1 MNNGPWSPEHIYQE
15 IAGYTATRHRVNVVE
30 ELQEFWQMK
39 QARGAEMKN
48 GALVIYESV
57 QVQVH
62 LTFAMS
68 HCLVD
73 HVLLVMGLALPKPK
87 REEVLQE

>member
-1 MNNGPWSPEHIYQE
+1 MNIVNLHFLPFILFYS
-15 IAGYTATRHRVNVVE
+15 VNVVE

-57 QVQVH
+57 PSTETMQMCLH
-62 LTFAMS
+62 GLL
-68 HCLVD
+68 HC
-73 HVLLVMGLALPKPK
+73 
-87 REEVLQE
+87 RI